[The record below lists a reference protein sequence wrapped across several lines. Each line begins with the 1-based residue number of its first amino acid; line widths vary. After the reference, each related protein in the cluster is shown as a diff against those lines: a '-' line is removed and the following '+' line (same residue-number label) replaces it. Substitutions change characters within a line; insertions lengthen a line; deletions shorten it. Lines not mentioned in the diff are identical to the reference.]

1 MVTDPVYVKCFL
13 SGLVIY
19 LGYGVWHSKERR
31 AEDQEVILYDVSDK
45 DNMIVDGVY
54 RWKGHALK
62 IEDRPATRDGIN
74 NRQDDLDI
82 GRLI

>member
-54 RWKGHALK
+54 R
-62 IEDRPATRDGIN
+62 
-74 NRQDDLDI
+74 
-82 GRLI
+82 